1 MLKTIEQILGL
12 PSLTYFDDR
21 APSLFADFQPQP
33 VLDGY
38 TARQPQIS
46 LDEVNPTDAPG
57 AHESERWDFS
67 RPDRAPEQE
76 LNRVI
81 WKSVKGA
88 NSEPPAPILNVQWAA
103 RPLAK

>member
-21 APSLFADFQPQP
+21 APSLLTDFQRQP
-33 VLDGY
+33 TLEGY
-38 TARQPQIS
+38 TRVEPHVS
-46 LDEVNPTDAPG
+46 LQEVNLPDAPG
-57 AHESERWDFS
+57 AKESARWDFS

-88 NSEPPAPILNVQWAA
+88 NSEPPAAILNA
-103 RPLAK
+103 RWEVRPTHD